1 MSDRVL
7 HIFQFGPYQ
16 LNADE
21 KLLLR
26 DGEEVPVKPK
36 VVDTLIVLI
45 RNRGHV
51 VSKAELLQTL
61 WPDSFVEESNLT
73 HNISLL
79 RKVLEEKESGQ
90 NYIQTVPK
98 RGYRFVAEVEE
109 SFKQIEDT
117 SATGVATN
125 VATEND
131 VIAIDRAAQASHRT
145 RFNYKIVVAC
155 ICLTALL
162 GAGLYFFFSRQRA
175 GKAASNSVR
184 LIAVV
189 PFKVVGDGSS
199 DEFLGLGMADSLIY
213 RLNSLPQLSILP
225 TSSIARFTGREHD
238 ARDVGKRLMVD
249 AVLEGTVQHT
259 ANRVLVT
266 ASLIDLR
273 NGNTLWTGKFDEQ
286 FTDIFI
292 LQDSI
297 SEKVARALE
306 IQFGA
311 DRKDKL
317 ATRFTN
323 STEAY
328 QLYSIGIFHWN
339 KRTAEGLQ
347 KALELFHLA
356 TEKDPKF
363 ALAFAALADVYM
375 LIDYYNCDF
384 LPPKEPQIKAEEMA
398 RKALELDGNLA
409 EAHGAMGAVYARFME
424 RYATAETFYKRAIE
438 LRPYFGTV
446 YVRYGYLL
454 IALGKIDEALRNLHL
469 ARELDPL
476 SATILTNIAACYLY
490 TRKPAEAVKYS
501 KLALEIEPDFYHAL
515 DNLASAYMYQGMYNE
530 AEGAFRRM
538 AALDRARLFGAERL
552 AFFFAYVGRRDE
564 AQKSLNE
571 VLKRREERT
580 AEGSPPAL
588 AQVYAALGEKEQ
600 AISVLNSLSE
610 TNQLYVY
617 DLRYNQDYDSLRSE
631 TSFQNVLQREEMKI
645 LRNMK

>member
-36 VVDTLIVLI
+36 VVDMLIVLI

-73 HNISLL
+73 HTISLL

-109 SFKQIEDT
+109 RFQQIEDT
-117 SATGVATN
+117 SATRVATGVAI
-125 VATEND
+125 ENNE
-131 VIAIDRAAQASHRT
+131 IGIERAVPANRRT
-145 RFNYKIVVAC
+145 RLNYKIVVAC
-155 ICLTALL
+155 ICLTALVC
-162 GAGLYFFFSRQRA
+162 AGLYFFFSRQRT
-175 GKAASNSVR
+175 GKAAPNSVR
-184 LIAVV
+184 LVAVV

-213 RLNSLPQLSILP
+213 RLNSLRQLSILP
-225 TSSIARFTGREHD
+225 TSSIAKFTGREHD
-238 ARDVGKRLMVD
+238 ARDIGKRLRVD

-273 NGNTLWTGKFDEQ
+273 NGSTLWTGKFDEQ

-306 IQFGA
+306 IQLDA

-363 ALAFAALADVYM
+363 ALAFAALSDVYM
-375 LIDYYNCDF
+375 LIDYYNFDF
-384 LPPKEPQIKAEEMA
+384 LPPKERQAKAEEMA
-398 RKALELDGNLA
+398 RRALELDGNLA
-409 EAHGAMGAVYARFME
+409 EAHGAMGAVYARFRE
-424 RYATAETFYKRAIE
+424 SYQTAETFYKRAIE

-454 IALGKIDEALRNLHL
+454 IALGKIDDALRNLHL

-490 TRKPAEAVKYS
+490 TRKPAEAVEYS
-501 KLALEIEPDFYHAL
+501 KLALDIEPDFYHAL
-515 DNLASAYMYQGMYNE
+515 DNLASAYMYQGRYNE
-530 AEGAFRRM
+530 AEAAFRRI

-552 AFFFAYVGRRDE
+552 AYFFAYVGRRDE
-564 AQKSLNE
+564 AHASLNE
-571 VLKRREERT
+571 VLKLREERN
-580 AEGSPPAL
+580 AEGSPHAL

-600 AISVLNSLSE
+600 AISLLNSLSE
-610 TNQLYVY
+610 TRQLYVY
-617 DLRYNQDYDSLRSE
+617 DLRYNQDYDSLRSS
-631 TSFQNVLQREEMKI
+631 TGFQNVLQREEMR
-645 LRNMK
+645 LLSNMK